1 MMYNLYV
8 TVMIFLMKMSIHADS
23 WKTSL
28 PVVLFGMLGIFIVI
42 GVVVLVTYL
51 LNKLTSKKK
60 KNDNDEK

>member
-1 MMYNLYV
+1 MYNLLV
-8 TVMIFLMKMSIHADS
+8 ALITTFTMAIHADS

-28 PVVLFGMLGIFIVI
+28 PVVLFGMLGIFI

-60 KNDNDEK
+60 NDEEK